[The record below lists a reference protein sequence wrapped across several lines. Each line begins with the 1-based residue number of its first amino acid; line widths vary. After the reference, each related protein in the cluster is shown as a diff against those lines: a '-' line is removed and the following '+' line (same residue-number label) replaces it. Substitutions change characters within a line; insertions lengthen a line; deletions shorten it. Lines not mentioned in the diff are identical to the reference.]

1 MASMQTALRSAGVLT
16 AVTVGLWIA
25 LAGPAVAVAGPGAL
39 EGLTY
44 AALLCLVPGWL
55 VYALAAGPAAPH
67 SNRHVFAVLA
77 GTLVRLFVVLGGALV
92 IRAARPQVGLHEFLA
107 YLAIFYVAAL
117 VLETRTLLRQI
128 SA

>member
-1 MASMQTALRSAGVLT
+1 MQTALRSAGVLT
-16 AVTVGLWIA
+16 AVTAGMWLA
-25 LAGPAVAVAGPGAL
+25 LAGPTVAVAGPDAL

-55 VYALAAGPAAPH
+55 VYALAVGPAAPH

-77 GTLVRLFVVLGGALV
+77 GTLVRLFVVLGGVLV
-92 IRAARPQVGLHEFLA
+92 IRAARPQIGLREFLG
-107 YLAIFYVAAL
+107 YLAIFYVVAL
-117 VLETRTLLRQI
+117 IVETRTLLRQI